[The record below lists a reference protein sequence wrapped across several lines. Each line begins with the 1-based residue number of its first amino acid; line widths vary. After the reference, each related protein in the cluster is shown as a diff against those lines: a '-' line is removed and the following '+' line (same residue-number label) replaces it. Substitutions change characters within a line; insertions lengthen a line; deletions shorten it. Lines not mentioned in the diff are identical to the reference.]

1 MSSVV
6 MCLDLENAIIPYH
19 VIVYLL
25 SRLNVEPHDSLV
37 QQLVSEAWL
46 RIDRY
51 DCTTL
56 FCFVSIFHLVF
67 WQLLCKINNIIAA
80 V

>member
-1 MSSVV
+1 MSSVI
-6 MCLDLENAIIPYH
+6 MCLENTVIPYH

-51 DCTTL
+51 DCATL
-56 FCFVSIFHLVF
+56 L
-67 WQLLCKINNIIAA
+67 II
-80 V
+80 

>member
-6 MCLDLENAIIPYH
+6 ICLDLEYVMIPYH

-25 SRLNVEPHDSLV
+25 SRLSVEPHDSLI

-46 RIDRY
+46 RMDRY

-56 FCFVSIFHLVF
+56 FCFVLVF
-67 WQLLCKINNIIAA
+67 HFSLLSILA
-80 V
+80 VIMPN